1 MTNETTQYTM
11 QDLIDAD
18 QDYQNAQLA
27 ADEKALARQAVA
39 RGLIRQGHTQEEL
52 GQRIGLTR
60 GRIGQIVG
68 NTRELRAEARAR
80 REAVTA

>member
-1 MTNETTQYTM
+1 MTQQTYTM

-27 ADEKALARQAVA
+27 ADEKAARRQAVA
-39 RGLIRQGHTQEEL
+39 RGLILQGHTQEEL

-68 NTRELRAEARAR
+68 NTRELRAQARGR
-80 REAVTA
+80 SREAVAS